1 MGSLFVMR
9 LGENGKICSLKH
21 PAINNEQ
28 TIKVAK
34 SRKCHMTQSWLE
46 SVAAFMK
53 RPFQT
58 RTMPECLVKGC
69 LSGLL
74 PVKGTGEMGFSEM
87 VYIMGNTDACHLSYL
102 TFYKREKV
110 FVSCYVWVLG
120 MDSGPL

>member
-1 MGSLFVMR
+1 MPHDS
-9 LGENGKICSLKH
+9 
-21 PAINNEQ
+21 
-28 TIKVAK
+28 
-34 SRKCHMTQSWLE
+34 SWLE

-74 PVKGTGEMGFSEM
+74 PVKGTGEIGFSEM
-87 VYIMGNTDACHLSYL
+87 VYIMGNIDACHLSYL

-110 FVSCYVWVLG
+110 FVSCHVWVLG
-120 MDSGPL
+120 MNSGPL